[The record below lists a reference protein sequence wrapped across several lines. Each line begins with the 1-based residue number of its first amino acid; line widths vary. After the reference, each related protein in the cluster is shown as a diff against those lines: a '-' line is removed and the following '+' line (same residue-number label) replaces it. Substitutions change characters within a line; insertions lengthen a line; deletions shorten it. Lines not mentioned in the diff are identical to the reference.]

1 MLFFNYSIIDIFP
14 CNDLKYQEGHTS
26 LISINILLM
35 RVQGVEYGNIGKP
48 SLCIIFHNGCQN
60 NLFSSL
66 VLSRVIRRHH
76 NCPNTLINGNINSLM
91 GKIQADIFARASYTG
106 ENVSLKWVSLS
117 ELTDFIQVE
126 NVMNQTEYIRL
137 HQLN

>member
-1 MLFFNYSIIDIFP
+1 
-14 CNDLKYQEGHTS
+14 
-26 LISINILLM
+26 
-35 RVQGVEYGNIGKP
+35 
-48 SLCIIFHNGCQN
+48 
-60 NLFSSL
+60 
-66 VLSRVIRRHH
+66 
-76 NCPNTLINGNINSLM
+76 M